1 MTIYII
7 FFIIVFSFGAL
18 GLIKKQEYINRGLL
32 ICTFFLLFLF
42 SAFRDEV
49 GPDWFNYQ
57 GNLKVEIPLQ
67 HILNFSAVKYML
79 MEPLFL
85 LLLWIVRFLNGDI
98 HTLNIIVSAICIF
111 LVAKRLKV
119 INCFPLIGALIFM
132 AHGYVLLLSQLRQ
145 GLAVCIF
152 FYAIQYIQ
160 DKNLKAYT
168 IWMLI
173 AMGFHFS
180 AAILFP
186 LYFFIRMKF
195 NNVKVFSLL
204 IVAILFQQLHLI
216 SYILKILVGLTG
228 NPLLSK
234 YYTLYVTSGLFSGNA
249 HITSLTIEWLGWVIL
264 LTIYKNRLI
273 AYSRYFNI
281 FYNICWVGLAIYIA
295 FTDIYVFSRI
305 ALYFRVSFMILL
317 PSFLFILNKVSFKL
331 SFFLVLAAI
340 IFIRWFTPIRTD
352 RSGILTKPNSFIPY
366 KTILF

>member
-1 MTIYII
+1 MFVYII
-7 FFIIVFSFGAL
+7 FFILIFLLGML
-18 GLIKKQEYINRGLL
+18 GLVKKQEYIHSILL
-32 ICTFFLLFLF
+32 ICVFWFLYFF

-57 GNLKVEIPLQ
+57 GFLNVEVPLK

-85 LLLWIVRFLNGDI
+85 LLFWIVKSLNGDV
-98 HTLNIIVSAICIF
+98 HTLNIIVSAIGIL
-111 LVAKRLKV
+111 LVAKRLKT

-160 DKNLKAYT
+160 DKNFKAYT
-168 IWMLI
+168 LWMLI
-173 AMGFHFS
+173 ATGFHFS

-186 LYFFIRMKF
+186 LYFVARMNF
-195 NNVKVFSLL
+195 NYIKVFGLI
-204 IVAILFQQLHLI
+204 IVAIFFQQLHLI
-216 SYILKILVGLTG
+216 NYILQILVGLTG

-234 YYTLYVTSGLFSGNA
+234 YYTLYVVSGMFSGNA
-249 HITSLTIEWLGWVIL
+249 HITSLTVEWLGWVIL
-264 LTIYKNRLI
+264 LSMYKNKLTT
-273 AYSRYFNI
+273 YSPYFNT
-281 FYNICWVGLAIYIA
+281 FYNICWIGLAIYIA

-305 ALYFRVSFMILL
+305 ALYFRVAFMILL
-317 PSFLFILNKVSFKL
+317 PSFLFILNRVSFKL
-331 SFFLVLAAI
+331 AFFIILAGI
-340 IFIRWFTPIRTD
+340 VFTRWYTPIQTD

-366 KTILF
+366 KTIFF